1 MAPHRVLVVDD
12 EDMIRESL
20 VEFLEESGY
29 QAIGAIHGGD
39 ALDKLK
45 DLRPL
50 PCVILLDLMM
60 PVVDGPT
67 FRERQLSDPQLSSIP
82 VIVLSAYRGVAR
94 RAAELNIEDHLDKP
108 LKLST
113 LLDLVQKHCPL
124 TD

>member
-1 MAPHRVLVVDD
+1 MGRRRVLVVED

-29 QAIGAIHGGD
+29 EAIGAIHGGD

-45 DLRPL
+45 SLTPL

-60 PVVDGPT
+60 PVVDGAA
-67 FRERQLSDPQLSSIP
+67 FRERQLGDPALSSIP

-94 RAAELNIEDHLDKP
+94 RAAELNVEDHLDKP
-108 LKLST
+108 LKLSA
-113 LLDLVQKHCPL
+113 LLRLVQKHCPPE
-124 TD
+124 